1 MLADWGLAPSR
12 GQGPQGM
19 PQAQELGLSVQ
30 SFACGVVE
38 LGGTSLHRK
47 GALGPWL
54 DPELF
59 LAVGSPSLGAGKV
72 WLGLGSDWGLGRGF
86 RASRW
91 PQSGR
96 PARVQGALLTT
107 PWSGRCPG
115 FRRCLIRVW
124 LTFLDSPLVLPEA
137 SCLAL
142 GYFQVGPE
150 FRIRGS
156 ISIHVCTP
164 IQDTNVSSP
173 CTSGCG
179 LCVLPCPAPLL
190 TRAPSL
196 GSIHCHP
203 PCLLSRQGSWR
214 PLFLF

>member
-72 WLGLGSDWGLGRGF
+72 WLGLGSDWVATLGGGG
-86 RASRW
+86 SRDTTGHGGQG
-91 PQSGR
+91 PRQEPR
-96 PARVQGALLTT
+96 PAWQQPPT
-107 PWSGRCPG
+107 
-115 FRRCLIRVW
+115 
-124 LTFLDSPLVLPEA
+124 
-137 SCLAL
+137 
-142 GYFQVGPE
+142 
-150 FRIRGS
+150 
-156 ISIHVCTP
+156 
-164 IQDTNVSSP
+164 
-173 CTSGCG
+173 
-179 LCVLPCPAPLL
+179 APL
-190 TRAPSL
+190 
-196 GSIHCHP
+196 P
-203 PCLLSRQGSWR
+203 PA
-214 PLFLF
+214 

>member
-19 PQAQELGLSVQ
+19 PQAQELGLWVQ
-30 SFACGVVE
+30 AFACGVVE
-38 LGGTSLHRK
+38 LGGTSLHRE

-54 DPELF
+54 DPEMF

-86 RASRW
+86 RASHW
-91 PQSGR
+91 PQSGW

-115 FRRCLIRVW
+115 FRRCLILVW

-137 SCLAL
+137 SRLAL

-150 FRIRGS
+150 FRIRAS

-173 CTSGCG
+173 CTPGCG
-179 LCVLPCPAPLL
+179 PCVPPCPAPLL
-190 TRAPSL
+190 TRAPSP
-196 GSIHCHP
+196 GSVHCHP
-203 PCLLSRQGSWR
+203 PCLPSRQGSWR
-214 PLFLF
+214 PLSLF

>member
-1 MLADWGLAPSR
+1 MLADRGLAPSR

-30 SFACGVVE
+30 SFARSMVE
-38 LGGTSLHRK
+38 LGGTSLHRE
-47 GALGPWL
+47 GPLGPWL

-59 LAVGSPSLGAGKV
+59 LAVGSPTLGAGRV

-86 RASRW
+86 RASHW
-91 PQSGR
+91 PQPGR

-115 FRRCLIRVW
+115 LCQCLIRVW
-124 LTFLDSPLVLPEA
+124 LTCLDNPSVLPEA

-150 FRIRGS
+150 FRIRAS

-173 CTSGCG
+173 CTAGCDR
-179 LCVLPCPAPLL
+179 CVPHCPPPLP

-196 GSIHCHP
+196 GSVP
-203 PCLLSRQGSWR
+203 P
-214 PLFLF
+214 